1 MPAPA
6 LDRLVERLAAHVG
19 ATRTTSHLPE
29 CLTEADAMVSH
40 HIGKNKVPEVIRDRA
55 LLETAADLFWRRHAR
70 NGIATF
76 DGGDGLEVLRIG
88 LDPMASARTILAP
101 YLGVGIA

>member
-1 MPAPA
+1 MPTVK
-6 LDRLVERLAAHVG
+6 DRLLERLASHVG

-29 CLTEADAMVSH
+29 CLTEADAMIAH
-40 HIGKNKVPEVIRDRA
+40 HIGKTEVPEVIRDRA
-55 LLETAADLFWRRHAR
+55 TLEVAADLFWRRHAR

-88 LDPMASARTILAP
+88 LDPMASARVILAP